1 MNDFIIINFIYDKNL
16 IYQKNKKKINK
27 LISTCKYIDFK
38 EKIDYYHLV
47 KLTLIQYPINNIFG
61 DNIHTLELRFNSP
74 KPIGNG
80 YNSFLPKNLI
90 KLYLYGNF
98 NSPLGYYNKSYIP
111 DNLHTLVLS
120 SNFNKKLILP
130 KNIKE
135 LFLGYEFNQSID
147 SLPPKLN
154 NLCLG
159 DNFNKY
165 IDYLPLSLKTIKFGY
180 NFNQPLGN
188 IPFSLNSIHFGACF
202 NQDIYNLPYN
212 INLIYFP
219 LLSLFNKPIS
229 NLPIN
234 LYTLELSGCKFNQP
248 LCNGSGK
255 SYLPNKLSHLGLGNK
270 FNQKITCLPKS
281 LKILYFSKFSEFNQP
296 LFFNSKSILP
306 DLNLLHFGE
315 KFNQHTIFPDS
326 IENLTLGEDF
336 NQNPIVINKLLSKNL
351 KNLTIKN
358 LSFKQKVI
366 G

>member
-1 MNDFIIINFIYDKNL
+1 MNKFIIVNFTYDKNL
-16 IYQKNKKKINK
+16 IYKKNKENINN
-27 LISTCKYIDFK
+27 LISTCEYIDFK

-74 KPIGNG
+74 KPIGHN

-98 NSPLGYYNKSYIP
+98 NSPIGYHNKSYIP
-111 DNLHTLVLS
+111 DNLETLVLS
-120 SNFNKKLILP
+120 STFNKDLLLP

-135 LFLGYEFNQSID
+135 LFLGFEFNQTFD
-147 SLPPKLN
+147 LPPKLN
-154 NLCLG
+154 KLYLG
-159 DNFNKY
+159 NNFNKY
-165 IDYLPLSLKTIKFGY
+165 IDYLPLSLKTIKFGH

-188 IPFSLNSIHFGACF
+188 IPSSLKSIHFGACF
-202 NQDIYNLPYN
+202 NQDIYNLPYS
-212 INLIYFP
+212 INFIYFTS
-219 LLSLFNKPIS
+219 LSLFNKSIS

-234 LYTLELSGCKFNQP
+234 LYSLELLGCKFNQP
-248 LCNGSGK
+248 LCDGMGNSH
-255 SYLPNKLSHLGLGNK
+255 LPNKLYKLSLGCK
-270 FNQKITCLPKS
+270 FNQKITCFPKS
-281 LKILYFSKFSEFNQP
+281 LKILYFSKFSEFNQT

-306 DLNLLHFGE
+306 ELKSLHFGE
-315 KFNQHTIFPDS
+315 KYNQPTNFPDS

-336 NQNPIVINKLLSKNL
+336 NQNTNVINKLLSKNL